1 MRLKEL
7 RESRGESQQ
16 SLAMKVN
23 SSQAM
28 ISRFELG
35 ISYPDVQTVIAISKL
50 YGVST
55 DYLLGVSDIK
65 LPYTKSDLSEK
76 EQNLLFQFK
85 KLNDTQ
91 KEKAVAYIQGM
102 LDK

>member
-16 SLAMKVN
+16 SLALKVN

-35 ISYPDVQTVIAISKL
+35 ISYPDVQTVIALSKH

-55 DYLLGVSDIK
+55 DYLLGVSDVK

-76 EQNLLFQFK
+76 EQNLLFLFK
-85 KLNDTQ
+85 KLTSTQ
-91 KEKAVAYIQGM
+91 KEKATAYIEGM